1 MRSNASQ
8 RSPKILAFTL
18 VELLVVLAIIGIL
31 AALLIPNI
39 STIQLK
45 AEGVVCNARLRNLWT
60 AFSLQLNDSNGWP
73 QLPTN
78 IVVGSAE
85 EQQWWLTSTS
95 NSMGLTKR
103 DWSCPTLARTS
114 GRDTNSQ
121 QVYLISYLP
130 TLFDA
135 KPTTPSKWP
144 RMPWFTEAVGMHG
157 HGNLSVRADGSVC
170 PVQDQ

>member
-1 MRSNASQ
+1 MHHHPRGSF
-8 RSPKILAFTL
+8 AFTII
-18 VELLVVLAIIGIL
+18 ELLVVLMILGIL

-39 STIQLK
+39 SAIQLK

-60 AFSLQLNDSNGWP
+60 AFSLQLNDGNGWP
-73 QLPTN
+73 QIPTGTE
-78 IVVGSAE
+78 IGSMA

-103 DWSCPTLARTS
+103 DWNCPTLARTS

-130 TLFDA
+130 TLFDS

-144 RMPWFTEAVGMHG
+144 RMPWFTEAVGMHSQ
-157 HGNLSVRADGSVC
+157 GNLSVRADGSVC
-170 PVQDQ
+170 PVQDK